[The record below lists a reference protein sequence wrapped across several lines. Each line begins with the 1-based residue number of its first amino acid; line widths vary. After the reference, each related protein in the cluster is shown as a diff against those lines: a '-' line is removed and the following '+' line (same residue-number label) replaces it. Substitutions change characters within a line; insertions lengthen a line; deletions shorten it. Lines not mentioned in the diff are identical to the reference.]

1 MEEKK
6 FRNRVTWM
14 MFLLSILVIWGH
26 SYNVDGFSGGR
37 TGPLWELADKIQ
49 SFISLA
55 AAPAAVPGFFM
66 ISSYLFFRN
75 FTWEKLAG
83 KWKERFFSIVVPY
96 VVWNTLYYLGY
107 VMAGRIPGVQ
117 QIVGKEAAPLGITE
131 LAAAVFHYKYA
142 PVFWY
147 LYQLIL
153 LIALSPAVYLLIKNK
168 ILGALWLGALFI
180 AVHFHLDTQNPNT
193 DALFYYSLAAYLAVH
208 GRNAVERPWDLK
220 QFLAGAGTAV
230 LAVFCYGNMQVPG
243 ADVLWIIGWRLFV
256 PVSLWLMFPGDR
268 AGESRPWMRQSMFIY
283 AIHFVVVRFG
293 NKISAR
299 VLGMFAG
306 ETAMAAAAMVIYF
319 MLPGIVVAVS
329 YGAALFLGR
338 YMPTVWKLL
347 SGGRSL
353 NEQRRQM

>member
-37 TGPLWELADKIQ
+37 TGPVWELADRIQ
-49 SFISLA
+49 SFISLT

-66 ISSYLFFRN
+66 LSSYLFFRN
-75 FTWEKLAG
+75 FTWERLAG

-96 VVWNTLYYLGY
+96 VAWNTLYYLGY
-107 VMAGRIPGVQ
+107 AAAAGIPGVR
-117 QIVGKEAAPLGITE
+117 QIVGKEAVPLGIAE
-131 LAAAVFHYKYA
+131 FLEAVLHYKYA

-153 LIALSPAVYLLIKNK
+153 LIVLSPAVYLLIKNR
-168 ILGALWLGALFI
+168 ILGGLWLGFLLV

-193 DALFYYSLAAYLAVH
+193 DALFYYSFAAYLAVH
-208 GRNAVERPWDLK
+208 GRKLVERPWNRTQL
-220 QFLAGAGTAV
+220 LAGVGTALAAV
-230 LAVFCYGNMQVPG
+230 LCCIKMQVPG

-256 PVSLWLMFPGDR
+256 PVALWLLFPGDR
-268 AGESRPWMRQSMFIY
+268 AGEGRPWMRQSMFIY

-293 NKISAR
+293 NKVSAR
-299 VLGMFAG
+299 VLGLFAG
-306 ETAMAAAAMVIYF
+306 EAFMAAASMLLYF
-319 MLPGIVVAVS
+319 ILPGIVVAVS

-338 YMPTVWKLL
+338 YMPAVWKVLA
-347 SGGRSL
+347 GGRSM
-353 NEQRRQM
+353 ERRERK